1 MALNENL
8 DTNGKNGKLRIVDR
22 WGHTLCY
29 FNGTT
34 NSLEIK
40 ATARRGGQQSTKG
53 EVYAINL
60 ERLLAAFKE
69 AQLEPEPVFILIAKI
84 IDIQMEESC
93 KPQS

>member
-1 MALNENL
+1 MALNENT
-8 DTNGKNGKLRIVDR
+8 DSNGKNGKLRIVDR

-53 EVYAINL
+53 EVYAISL
-60 ERLLAAFKE
+60 ERLLGAFKE
-69 AQLEPEPVFILIAKI
+69 AQSASEPVFILIAKI
-84 IDIQMEESC
+84 MDLQQEEVV
-93 KPQS
+93 

>member
-1 MALNENL
+1 MV
-8 DTNGKNGKLRIVDR
+8 NGKLRIVDR

-40 ATARRGGQQSTKG
+40 TATRRGGQQSTKG

-69 AQLEPEPVFILIAKI
+69 AQLEPDPVFIFIAK
-84 IDIQMEESC
+84 MEAQC
-93 KPQS
+93 NP

>member
-1 MALNENL
+1 MKMEP
-8 DTNGKNGKLRIVDR
+8 NGKNGKLRIVDR

-40 ATARRGGQQSTKG
+40 ATTRRGGQQSTKG

-60 ERLLAAFKE
+60 EHLLAAFEE
-69 AQLEPEPVFILIAKI
+69 AQLESEPVFIFIAKI
-84 IDIQMEESC
+84 MDLQKEQSC
-93 KPQS
+93 QP